1 MDMWAKLAANPM
13 ALAQA
18 QMNMYLD
25 YMRLWQSSWLKL
37 LGQPSDPVAAPGKG
51 DARFKDDE
59 WQSNFVFDY
68 VKQSYL
74 IAARHIPRRGVE
86 RRGHSRR
93 VEEEGRLLHPPVH
106 RRAQPRPTSPSPTR
120 RCCARP

>member
-1 MDMWAKLAANPM
+1 MGHVAKLAANPM

-25 YMRLWQSSWLKL
+25 YMRLWQSSC
-37 LGQPSDPVAAPGKG
+37 QAPRPASDASPRRKG

-74 IAARHIPRRGVE
+74 IAARHIHGVVSNVE
-86 RRGHSRR
+86 GIPTSRR
-93 VEEEGRLLHPPVH
+93 
-106 RRAQPRPTSPSPTR
+106 RRSTSSPASTSTRSARPTSPSPTR